1 MAKLIQIA
9 AALALLSTI
18 PSTGALAQF
27 SEPAAFASQ
36 HPDRDVLN
44 GGELT
49 PEARAAAGLENAR
62 GAWATVRGNDTVSRH
77 DAHARPRR
85 HR

>member
-1 MAKLIQIA
+1 MTTLKIA

-18 PSTGALAQF
+18 SPTQVLAQF

-44 GGELT
+44 NGALT
-49 PEARAAAGLENAR
+49 PEARAAAGLER
-62 GAWATVRGNDTVSRH
+62 GSYSAVGSTGSPPGHGTHGRL
-77 DAHARPRR
+77 PR